1 MKETKK
7 ILIANRGVIAI
18 RALRAAKE
26 LGYKVASVY
35 STVDRDQKHLKLSD
49 EAICIGPGPAKDSY
63 LNEAAIIA
71 AAELANVDAIYPGY
85 GFLAENA
92 AFAEKCNESGFKFIG
107 PDPKVIEIMGDKIKA
122 KELVSSLGIPIVPGY
137 SGDIQSN
144 EQIRS
149 IVKEIGYP
157 VIVKATSGGGGKGMR
172 IVNSEDEL
180 WDSIV
185 SAQNEA
191 KLAFGDDKVFI
202 EKYLS
207 KPRHIEIQVFGD
219 GKGKAVHLY
228 SRDCSLQRKYQKIL
242 EEAPA
247 LNIPKEKLDEIQNIC
262 VRACEEINYEG
273 AGTLEFLYENG
284 QFFFIEMNTR
294 IQVEHTV
301 TEMITGIDLVQS
313 QLILA
318 LEGEFKLDQNNI
330 RINGH
335 AMQCRINA
343 EDPETFV
350 PSPGIIENVHRPG
363 GYHVRFESQ
372 IYSGYRVPTNYD
384 SLIAEVIVKDRD
396 RGKTINKMKMALNEL
411 VVSGI
416 KTNKELHLR
425 ILEDN
430 QFQNVNYYIKYL
442 EPVSY
447 THLTLPTIYS
457 V

>member
-35 STVDRDQKHLKLSD
+35 STVDIDQKHLKLSD

-247 LNIPKEKLDEIQNIC
+247 LNISKEKLDEIQNIC
-262 VRACEEINYEG
+262 VRACEEMNYKG

-318 LEGEFKLDQNNI
+318 LEDEFKLDQNNI
-330 RINGH
+330 KINGH

-350 PSPGIIENVHRPG
+350 PSPGVIENVHRPG

-396 RGKTINKMKMALNEL
+396 RDKTINKMKMALNEL
-411 VVSGI
+411 VVGGI

-430 QFQNVNYYIKYL
+430 KFQNVNYYINYL
-442 EPVSY
+442 EQE
-447 THLTLPTIYS
+447 LI
-457 V
+457 

>member
-26 LGYKVASVY
+26 LGYEVASVY

-122 KELVSSLGIPIVPGY
+122 KELVSSLGIPIVSGY

-262 VRACEEINYEG
+262 VRACKEINYEG

-442 EPVSY
+442 EQE
-447 THLTLPTIYS
+447 LI
-457 V
+457 

>member
-26 LGYKVASVY
+26 LGYEVASVY

-137 SGDIQSN
+137 AGDIQSN

-202 EKYLS
+202 EKYLG

-228 SRDCSLQRKYQKIL
+228 SRDCSLQRRYQKIL

-262 VRACEEINYEG
+262 VRACKEINYEG

-442 EPVSY
+442 EQE
-447 THLTLPTIYS
+447 LI
-457 V
+457 

>member
-26 LGYKVASVY
+26 LGYEVASVY

-301 TEMITGIDLVQS
+301 TEMITGIDLVQY

-411 VVSGI
+411 VVS
-416 KTNKELHLR
+416 
-425 ILEDN
+425 
-430 QFQNVNYYIKYL
+430 
-442 EPVSY
+442 
-447 THLTLPTIYS
+447 
-457 V
+457 

>member
-49 EAICIGPGPAKDSY
+49 EAICIGPGPARDSY

-92 AFAEKCNESGFKFIG
+92 SFAEKCNQSGFKFIG

-122 KELVSSLGIPIVPGY
+122 KELVVSLGIPIVPGY

-144 EQIRS
+144 EQIRP
-149 IVKEIGYP
+149 IVREIGYP

-172 IVNSEDEL
+172 IVNNENEL

-191 KLAFGDDKVFI
+191 KLAFGNDKVFI
-202 EKYLS
+202 EKFLG
-207 KPRHIEIQVFGD
+207 KPRHIEIQIFGD
-219 GKGKAVHLY
+219 GKGKAIHLY

-247 LNIPKEKLDEIQNIC
+247 LNIPREKLDEIQNIC
-262 VRACEEINYEG
+262 VKACEEISYEG
-273 AGTLEFLYENG
+273 AGTLEFLYEDG

-318 LEGEFKLDQNNI
+318 LEGQFKMEQDDI
-330 RINGH
+330 KVNGH

-343 EDPETFV
+343 EDPETFI
-350 PSPGIIENVHRPG
+350 PSPGVIENVHRPG

-372 IYSGYRVPTNYD
+372 IYSGYKVPTNYD

-396 RGKTINKMKMALNEL
+396 RDKTINKMEMALNEL
-411 VVSGI
+411 VISGI

-425 ILEDN
+425 ILEDSK
-430 QFQNVNYYIKYL
+430 FKNVDYYIKYL
-442 EPVSY
+442 EEE
-447 THLTLPTIYS
+447 LI
-457 V
+457 

>member
-35 STVDRDQKHLKLSD
+35 STVDKDQKHLKLSD

-71 AAELANVDAIYPGY
+71 AAELANVDAIYPGF

-92 AFAEKCNESGFKFIG
+92 SFAEKCNQSGFKFIG

-122 KELVSSLGIPIVPGY
+122 KDLVESLGIPIVPGY
-137 SGDIQSN
+137 SGDITSN
-144 EQIRS
+144 EQIKS

-172 IVNSEDEL
+172 VVNEENEL

-207 KPRHIEIQVFGD
+207 KPRHIEIQIFGD

-247 LNIPKEKLDEIQNIC
+247 LNVPKEKLDEIQNIC
-262 VRACEEINYEG
+262 VKACKEMNYAG

-301 TEMITGIDLVQS
+301 TEMITGVDLVQS
-313 QLILA
+313 QLLLA
-318 LEGEFKLDQNNI
+318 LEDKFNLDQNNI
-330 RINGH
+330 ELNGH
-335 AMQCRINA
+335 AMQCRVNA
-343 EDPETFV
+343 EDPETFI
-350 PSPGIIENVHRPG
+350 PSPGTIESVHRPG

-372 IYSGYRVPTNYD
+372 IYSGYKVPTNYD
-384 SLIAEVIVKDRD
+384 SLIAEVIVKDKD
-396 RGKTINKMKMALNEL
+396 REKTINKMKMALNEL
-411 VVSGI
+411 VINGI

-430 QFQNVNYYIKYL
+430 QFQNIGYYINYL
-442 EPVSY
+442 EQE
-447 THLTLPTIYS
+447 LI
-457 V
+457 

>member
-1 MKETKK
+1 MKKTKK

-26 LGYKVASVY
+26 LGYEVASVY

-262 VRACEEINYEG
+262 VRACKEINYEG

-343 EDPETFV
+343 EDPKTFV

-396 RGKTINKMKMALNEL
+396 REKTINKMKMALNEL

-442 EPVSY
+442 EQE
-447 THLTLPTIYS
+447 LI
-457 V
+457 

>member
-49 EAICIGPGPAKDSY
+49 EAICIGPGPARDSY

-92 AFAEKCNESGFKFIG
+92 SFAEKCNQSGFKFIG

-122 KELVSSLGIPIVPGY
+122 KELVVSLGIPIVPGY

-144 EQIRS
+144 EQIRP

-172 IVNSEDEL
+172 IVNNENEL

-191 KLAFGDDKVFI
+191 KLAFGNNKVFI
-202 EKYLS
+202 EKFLG
-207 KPRHIEIQVFGD
+207 KPRHIEIQIFGD
-219 GKGKAVHLY
+219 GKGKAIHLY

-247 LNIPKEKLDEIQNIC
+247 LNIPREKLDEIQNIC
-262 VRACEEINYEG
+262 VKACEEISYEG
-273 AGTLEFLYENG
+273 AGTLEFLYEDG

-318 LEGEFKLDQNNI
+318 LEGEFQIEQHNI
-330 RINGH
+330 KVNGH

-343 EDPETFV
+343 EDPETFI
-350 PSPGIIENVHRPG
+350 PSPGVIENVHRPG

-396 RGKTINKMKMALNEL
+396 RDKTINKMEMALNEL
-411 VVSGI
+411 VISGI

-425 ILEDN
+425 ILEDSK
-430 QFQNVNYYIKYL
+430 FKNVDYYIKYL
-442 EPVSY
+442 EEE
-447 THLTLPTIYS
+447 LI
-457 V
+457 

>member
-26 LGYKVASVY
+26 LGYEVASVY

-85 GFLAENA
+85 GFLAENS

-137 SGDIQSN
+137 AGDIQSN

-442 EPVSY
+442 EQE
-447 THLTLPTIYS
+447 LI
-457 V
+457 

>member
-26 LGYKVASVY
+26 LGYEVASVY

-85 GFLAENA
+85 GFLAENS

-137 SGDIQSN
+137 AGDIQSN

-202 EKYLS
+202 EKYLG

-228 SRDCSLQRKYQKIL
+228 SRDCSLQRRYQKIL

-262 VRACEEINYEG
+262 VRACKEINYEG

-442 EPVSY
+442 EQE
-447 THLTLPTIYS
+447 LI
-457 V
+457 

>member
-35 STVDRDQKHLKLSD
+35 STVDKDQKHLKLSD

-71 AAELANVDAIYPGY
+71 AAELADVDAIYPGF

-92 AFAEKCNESGFKFIG
+92 SFAEKCNQSGFKFIG

-122 KELVSSLGIPIVPGY
+122 KDLVESLGIPIVPGY
-137 SGDIQSN
+137 SGDITSN
-144 EQIRS
+144 DQIKP

-172 IVNSEDEL
+172 IVNEEDEL

-207 KPRHIEIQVFGD
+207 KPRHIEIQIFGD

-247 LNIPKEKLDEIQNIC
+247 LNVPKEKLDEIQNIC
-262 VRACEEINYEG
+262 VKACKEMNYAG

-301 TEMITGIDLVQS
+301 TEMITGVDLVQS
-313 QLILA
+313 QLLLA
-318 LEGEFKLDQNNI
+318 LEDKFNLDQNNI
-330 RINGH
+330 EVNGH

-343 EDPETFV
+343 EDPETFI
-350 PSPGIIENVHRPG
+350 PSPGTIESVHRPG

-372 IYSGYRVPTNYD
+372 IYSGYKVPTNYD
-384 SLIAEVIVKDRD
+384 SLIAEVIVKDKD
-396 RGKTINKMKMALNEL
+396 REKTINKMKMALNEL
-411 VVSGI
+411 VINGI

-430 QFQNVNYYIKYL
+430 QFQNIGYYINYL
-442 EPVSY
+442 EQE
-447 THLTLPTIYS
+447 LI
-457 V
+457 

>member
-26 LGYKVASVY
+26 LGYEVASVY

-202 EKYLS
+202 EKYLG

-396 RGKTINKMKMALNEL
+396 REKTINKMKMALNEL

-442 EPVSY
+442 EQE
-447 THLTLPTIYS
+447 LI
-457 V
+457 

>member
-26 LGYKVASVY
+26 LGYEVASVY

-228 SRDCSLQRKYQKIL
+228 SRDCSLQRRYQKIL

-425 ILEDN
+425 ILEDS

-442 EPVSY
+442 EQE
-447 THLTLPTIYS
+447 LI
-457 V
+457 